1 MCGLADKKVLEGIR
15 YPHVA
20 ETVFG
25 DLPSSCPTSVI
36 IIYLFIYLF
45 TVSNRYISTKN
56 RHAERVVLYELSNL
70 ASKKSNI
77 LKLDTELSLNEMED
91 NRLQLK
97 ALVYLFCIPPLFQP
111 SSHLSTKYI
120 GYHDGVLYY

>member
-97 ALVYLFCIPPLFQP
+97 ALVYLFCILPPPASFHPLLTCRQ
-111 SSHLSTKYI
+111 I
-120 GYHDGVLYY
+120 I